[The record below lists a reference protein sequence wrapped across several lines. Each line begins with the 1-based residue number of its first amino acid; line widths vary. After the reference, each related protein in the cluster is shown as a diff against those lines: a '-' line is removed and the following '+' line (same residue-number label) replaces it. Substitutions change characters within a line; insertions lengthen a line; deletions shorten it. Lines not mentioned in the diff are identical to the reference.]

1 MEQEEKLKELLEK
14 LRRNKE
20 NVPLPLLKTKYK
32 AAYEKLVGD
41 VKAEAKAYALPI
53 ASRLPGWISGRPVRG
68 VYARRV
74 CEEFNQIYTDGDYA
88 HRIGQALYKR
98 YSADEVRQ
106 LAEEINRSLQAALNK
121 IFDEATCLY
130 TTAENWDPENPVI
143 PKIYNDLVDKFY
155 DEEEK
160 QWRDPQ
166 PGEKKDAL
174 LIFIKGNKERGG
186 QEHEQKQGTGGTEA
200 AAGQQPAAGLERL
213 AATGTGGSG
222 V

>member
-1 MEQEEKLKELLEK
+1 MEQAEKLRELLEK

-20 NVPLPLLKTKYK
+20 KVPLPVLKTKYK
-32 AAYEKLVGD
+32 AAYEKLLED
-41 VKAEAKAYALPI
+41 IKTEAKAYALPI
-53 ASRLPGWISGRPVRG
+53 ATRLPGWISGRPVKEE
-68 VYARRV
+68 YAERIG
-74 CEEFNQIYTDGDYA
+74 EEFNRIYAEGDYA

-106 LAEEINRSLQAALNK
+106 LAEEINRSLQAAVKK

-130 TTAENWDPENPVI
+130 TTAENWNPENPVI

-155 DEEEK
+155 DETIK

-174 LIFIKGNKERGG
+174 LIFIKGDKEKGG
-186 QEHEQKQGTGGTEA
+186 QEHEQKQEA
-200 AAGQQPAAGLERL
+200 AEKKEVATGQQPATGP
-213 AATGTGGSG
+213 AATGTGGAG